1 MNTKIELSF
10 NRKVAHNR
18 GNCRIWI
25 EGAKLLQADINAGD
39 RFDWSIVDDSIVLV
53 FNDASH
59 DKRKVSGNATRPI
72 IDINSERLNSI
83 LGNDTHYNVT
93 ASDNRLI
100 ITQA

>member
-1 MNTKIELSF
+1 MNTKIELTF
-10 NRKVAHNR
+10 RRKVAHNR
-18 GNCRIWI
+18 VNCRIWI
-25 EGAKLLQADINAGD
+25 EGAKLLQAGITAGD
-39 RFDWSIVDDSIVLV
+39 RFNWSIVDNAVVLV
-53 FNDASH
+53 FNDTQH

-93 ASDNRLI
+93 AIDSKLI

>member
-1 MNTKIELSF
+1 MA
-10 NRKVAHNR
+10 RNR

-25 EGAKLLQADINAGD
+25 EGTKLLQAGINAGD
-39 RFDWSIVDDSIVLV
+39 RFNWSIVGNAVVLV
-53 FNDASH
+53 FNDPQH

-83 LGNDTHYNVT
+83 IGNDTHYNVT
-93 ASDNRLI
+93 ASDDQLI

>member
-1 MNTKIELSF
+1 MA
-10 NRKVAHNR
+10 RNR

-25 EGAKLLQADINAGD
+25 EGAKLLQAGINAGD
-39 RFDWSIVDDSIVLV
+39 RFNWSIVGNAVVLV
-53 FNDASH
+53 FNDPQH

-83 LGNDTHYNVT
+83 IGNDTHYNVT
-93 ASDNRLI
+93 ASDDQLI